1 MDAVRWIVTTAPEIF
16 LLLAI
21 AIGTILGRIRIRGF
35 SIGTTA
41 CILIVAVLIGQLGS
55 FTFPPILR
63 AILFSLFVFTIGY
76 RSGPEFFASLSVRTL
91 AQVGLALVIG
101 ATGLVLVLIFA
112 RLFALDTGTAAG
124 LTAGALTQSSVIG
137 TASGALAQLG
147 LPGDVLKQQEA
158 NIAAGYAV
166 TYVLGYILTLLFVPF
181 VAPRLMRIDL
191 KAEAKKLEAELAGGA
206 PPKTENLSYRKFQAR
221 AYRISAGTGRTV
233 AAIEAEIG
241 SRTVVE
247 RIVRGGADIKPQQ
260 DIVLETGDDIVVAGP
275 TAAIVAAK
283 PILGAEIDAGELLR
297 NLPGN
302 VIEVLVENRELH
314 GRSLREIVD
323 RLGENTRGVFLRA
336 LTRMGREVPL
346 GPDTRVYIGDVMTLV
361 GSTGNIARATAQVG
375 HALNTSDRTD
385 IAFLAVGIAAG
396 LLAGL
401 ASFKVGTVALTLG
414 GGGGALIAGLV
425 CGWLRTRK
433 PGIGAM
439 PPAAQQTLS
448 DLGLGGFIAAVGLG
462 NGLAAWSAIQTQGLL
477 LVGMG
482 IVVTLVPMTVG
493 TLVAYYLLRMNPVVT
508 CGALAGAMTVDAAV
522 TGACDVAESQ
532 TPVLG
537 VAVPYAV
544 GNVVLTVLGP
554 IVVAATFT
562 G

>member
-1 MDAVRWIVTTAPEIF
+1 MDTVRWIITAAPEIF
-16 LLLAI
+16 LLLAV
-21 AIGTILGRIRIRGF
+21 AIGTFLGRVKIRGF
-35 SIGTTA
+35 SIGITA
-41 CILIVAVLIGQLGS
+41 CILIVAVLIGQLGN

-91 AQVGLALVIG
+91 AQVVLALVIG

-112 RLFALDTGTAAG
+112 HAFKLDSGTAAG

-147 LPGDVLKQQEA
+147 LPADVLKQQEA

-181 VAPRLMRIDL
+181 VAPRLMRVDL
-191 KAEAKKLEAELAGGA
+191 KAEAAKLEAELAGGA
-206 PPKTENLSYRKFQAR
+206 PAKTDNLSYRKFQAR
-221 AYRISAGTGRTV
+221 AYRVSAAGGHTVEAVEAKIGR
-233 AAIEAEIG
+233 
-241 SRTVVE
+241 RTVVE
-247 RIVRGGADIKPQQ
+247 RIVRRGADVAPHR
-260 DIVLETGDDIVVAGP
+260 DTVLDNGDEIVVTGP
-275 TAAIVAAK
+275 TAALVSAEPFI
-283 PILGAEIDAGELLR
+283 GEEIDADEFLR

-302 VIEVLVENRELH
+302 VTEVLLENRKLH
-314 GRSLREIVD
+314 GRSIREVADIVGD
-323 RLGENTRGVFLRA
+323 NARGVFLRA
-336 LTRMGREVPL
+336 LIRMGREVPL
-346 GPDTRVYIGDVMTLV
+346 GPDTRVYVGDVMTLV
-361 GSTGNIARATAQVG
+361 GSSGNIARATVQVG

-385 IAFLAVGIAAG
+385 IAFLAAGIAAG

-401 ASFKVGTVALTLG
+401 ASFKVGAVALTLG
-414 GGGGALIAGLV
+414 GGGGALISGLV
-425 CGWLRTRK
+425 CGWLRSRK
-433 PGIGAM
+433 PTMGAM

-448 DLGLGGFIAAVGLG
+448 DLGLGGFIAAIGLG
-462 NGLAAWSAIQTQGLL
+462 NGLAAWSAIQAHGLL

-482 IVVTLVPMTVG
+482 IVVTLVPLTVG

-522 TGACDVAESQ
+522 TGACDVAESK

-562 G
+562 A

>member
-1 MDAVRWIVTTAPEIF
+1 MGTVRSIITTAPEIF

-21 AIGTILGRIRIRGF
+21 AIGTVLGRLKISGF

-41 CILIVAVLIGQLGS
+41 CILIVSVLIGQLGS
-55 FTFPPILR
+55 FAFPPILR

-91 AQVGLALVIG
+91 AQVVLALVIG
-101 ATGLVLVLIFA
+101 STGLVLVLIFA
-112 RLFALDTGTAAG
+112 HVFKLDTGTAAG
-124 LTAGALTQSSVIG
+124 LAAGALTQSSVIG

-147 LPGDVLKQQEA
+147 LPAEMLKQQEA

-181 VAPRLMRIDL
+181 VAPRLMGIDL
-191 KAEAKKLEAELAGGA
+191 KVEAAKLEAELAGGA
-206 PPKTENLSYRKFQAR
+206 PAKADNLSYRKFQAR
-221 AYRISAGTGRTV
+221 AYRVSAAAGRTV
-233 AAIEAEIG
+233 EAIEVEIG
-241 SRTVVE
+241 GRAVIE
-247 RIVRGGADIKPQQ
+247 RIVRRGADIPPNR
-260 DIVLETGDDIVVAGP
+260 DSILEAGDDVVLTGP
-275 TAAIVAAK
+275 TAAIVD
-283 PILGAEIDAGELLR
+283 AEPVIGSEVDSDELLR
-297 NLPGN
+297 SLPGN
-302 VIEVLVENRELH
+302 VIEVLVENRRLH
-314 GRSLREIVD
+314 GRSIRDVAEIVGD
-323 RLGENTRGVFLRA
+323 GARGVFLRS
-336 LTRMGREVPL
+336 LTRMSREVPL
-346 GPDTRVYIGDVMTLV
+346 GPETRVYLGDVMTLV
-361 GSTGNIARATAQVG
+361 GSTGNIARATKQVG

-385 IAFLAVGIAAG
+385 IAFLTIGVAAG

-401 ASFKVGTVALTLG
+401 VSFKVGTVALTLG

-425 CGWLRTRK
+425 CGWLRSRN
-433 PGIGAM
+433 PAMGAL

-448 DLGLGGFIAAVGLG
+448 DLGLGGFIAAIGLG
-462 NGLAAWSAIQTQGLL
+462 NGLAAWSAIQAHGVL

-482 IVVTLVPMTVG
+482 VVVTLVPLTAG

-522 TGACDVAESQ
+522 TGACDVAESK

-554 IVVAATFT
+554 IVVATT
-562 G
+562 SSG

>member
-1 MDAVRWIVTTAPEIF
+1 MGTVRSIITTAPEIF

-21 AIGTILGRIRIRGF
+21 AIGTVLGRLKISGF

-41 CILIVAVLIGQLGS
+41 CILIVSVLIGQLGS
-55 FTFPPILR
+55 FAFPPILR

-76 RSGPEFFASLSVRTL
+76 RSGPEFFASLSIRTL
-91 AQVGLALVIG
+91 AQVVLALVIG
-101 ATGLVLVLIFA
+101 STGLVLVLIFA
-112 RLFALDTGTAAG
+112 HVFKLDTGTAAG
-124 LTAGALTQSSVIG
+124 LAAGALTQSSVIG

-147 LPGDVLKQQEA
+147 LPAEMLKQQEA

-181 VAPRLMRIDL
+181 VAPRLMGIDL
-191 KAEAKKLEAELAGGA
+191 KVEAAKLEAELAGGA
-206 PPKTENLSYRKFQAR
+206 PAKADNLSYRKFQAR
-221 AYRISAGTGRTV
+221 AYRVSAAAGRTV
-233 AAIEAEIG
+233 EAIEVEIG
-241 SRTVVE
+241 GRAVIE
-247 RIVRGGADIKPQQ
+247 RIVRRGADIPPNR
-260 DIVLETGDDIVVAGP
+260 DSILEAGDDVVLTGP
-275 TAAIVAAK
+275 TAAIVD
-283 PILGAEIDAGELLR
+283 AEPVIGSEVDSDELLR
-297 NLPGN
+297 SLPGN
-302 VIEVLVENRELH
+302 VIEVLVENRRLH
-314 GRSLREIVD
+314 GRSIRDVAEIVGD
-323 RLGENTRGVFLRA
+323 GARGVFLRS
-336 LTRMGREVPL
+336 LTRMSREVPL
-346 GPDTRVYIGDVMTLV
+346 GPETRVYLGDVMTLV
-361 GSTGNIARATAQVG
+361 GSTGNIARATKQVG

-385 IAFLAVGIAAG
+385 IAFLTIGVAAG

-401 ASFKVGTVALTLG
+401 VSFKVGTVALTLG

-425 CGWLRTRK
+425 CGWLRSRN
-433 PGIGAM
+433 PAMGAL

-462 NGLAAWSAIQTQGLL
+462 NGLAAWSAIQAHGVL

-482 IVVTLVPMTVG
+482 VVVTLVPLTAG

-522 TGACDVAESQ
+522 TGACDVAESK

-554 IVVAATFT
+554 IVVATT
-562 G
+562 SSG